1 MKSDGKNRR
10 GFTLMEVCVAL
21 VVLMIGGMACRYYVN
36 SFLRLWERERLNAF
50 MVETAV
56 EAMEAR
62 LDSVGVCRDTLWEEM
77 FARNGVKL
85 WVEEKVVGEVYL
97 LEWVSVC
104 VGSLRE
110 SKMVSPKE
118 DLCLRRLVKCK
129 RKEDLL

>member
-1 MKSDGKNRR
+1 MENDAKNCR

-21 VVLMIGGMACRYYVN
+21 VVLMIGGTVCRYYVN
-36 SFLRLWERERLNAF
+36 TFLRLWERERLKAF

-56 EAMEAR
+56 EEMEAR

-77 FARNGVKL
+77 FARNAVKL
-85 WVEEKVVGEVYL
+85 RVTEKSIGEVYL
-97 LEWVSVC
+97 LEWVNVC

>member
-1 MKSDGKNRR
+1 MKSDAKDRR

-21 VVLMIGGMACRYYVN
+21 VVLMIGGMVCRYYVDT
-36 SFLRLWERERLNAF
+36 FLRLWERERLKAF

-110 SKMVSPKE
+110 SEMVPPKE

>member
-1 MKSDGKNRR
+1 MKSDAKDRR

-21 VVLMIGGMACRYYVN
+21 VVLMIGGTVCRYYVDM
-36 SFLRLWERERLNAF
+36 FLRLWERERLSVF

-77 FARNGVKL
+77 FARNAVKL
-85 WVEEKVVGEVYL
+85 RVTEKSIGEVYL
-97 LEWVSVC
+97 LEWVNVC

-110 SKMVSPKE
+110 SEVVPPKE

>member
-1 MKSDGKNRR
+1 MKSDAKDRR

-21 VVLMIGGMACRYYVN
+21 AILMIGGTACRYYVDT
-36 SFLRLWERERLNAF
+36 FLRLWERERFNAF

-85 WVEEKVVGEVYL
+85 RVTEKSIGEVYL
-97 LEWVSVC
+97 LEWVNVC

-110 SKMVSPKE
+110 SEMVPPKE

>member
-1 MKSDGKNRR
+1 MENDAKNCR

-21 VVLMIGGMACRYYVN
+21 VVLMIGETVCRYYVN
-36 SFLRLWERERLNAF
+36 TFLRLWERERLSVF

-85 WVEEKVVGEVYL
+85 RVTEKSIGEVYL
-97 LEWVSVC
+97 LEWLNVC
-104 VGSLRE
+104 VSSLRE
-110 SKMVSPKE
+110 SEMVPPKE
-118 DLCLRRLVKCK
+118 DLCLRRIVKCK

>member
-1 MKSDGKNRR
+1 MKSDAKDRR

-21 VVLMIGGMACRYYVN
+21 VVLMIGGTVCRYYVDM
-36 SFLRLWERERLNAF
+36 FLRLWERERLSVF

-77 FARNGVKL
+77 FARNAVKL
-85 WVEEKVVGEVYL
+85 RVTEKSIGEVYL
-97 LEWVSVC
+97 LEWVNVC

-118 DLCLRRLVKCK
+118 DLCLRRIVKCK